1 MRIVLLHRF
10 RIVRDIII
18 MSNVSAL
25 PIQPDTASSSGV
37 SVQDRVSPQEWEVRV
52 KLAAAYR
59 LAALKRW
66 TDHIYTHFSARVP
79 GPDEH
84 FLINPFGL
92 LFDEITASNLVK
104 VDIDG
109 TVVDDPT
116 GLGINYAGYVIH
128 SAIHAARHDLQ
139 AVLHTH
145 TRDGIAV
152 SAQKDGLLPISQH
165 AIAFSGRVAYHGYE
179 GIALDLGERERL
191 VADLGDK
198 SVMILRN
205 HGLLTGGVSVEH
217 AFQQLHNLEY
227 ACNIQ
232 IAAQSAGNA
241 ELVIPPR
248 EVIAKVEEQAKVIK
262 DGHGPGVSRHWNALI
277 RELERTGTDYKT

>member
-1 MRIVLLHRF
+1 MSSVTSISSVSTN
-10 RIVRDIII
+10 VR
-18 MSNVSAL
+18 
-25 PIQPDTASSSGV
+25 Q
-37 SVQDRVSPQEWEVRV
+37 RVTSEEWEVRV

-59 LAALKRW
+59 LAALYKW

-84 FLINPFGL
+84 FLINAFGL
-92 LFDEITASNLVK
+92 LFDEISASNLIK
-104 VDIDG
+104 VDLDG
-109 TVVDDPT
+109 TIVDDPT

-128 SAIHAARHDLQ
+128 SAIHGARHDLQ

-165 AIAFSGRVAYHGYE
+165 SIGFSGRVAYHGYE
-179 GIALDLGERERL
+179 GVALDLDERERL

-205 HGLLTGGVSVEH
+205 HGLLTAGVSVEH
-217 AFQQLHNLEY
+217 AFQQLQQLER

-232 IAAQSAGNA
+232 VAAQAAGNA
-241 ELVIPPR
+241 QLIFPPR
-248 EVIAKVEEQAKVIK
+248 EVVEKVEQQAKVFAS
-262 DGHGPGVSRHWNALI
+262 GEGPGVARHWNALI
-277 RELERTGTDYKT
+277 RQLERSDTDYKN

>member
-1 MRIVLLHRF
+1 
-10 RIVRDIII
+10 

-25 PIQPDTASSSGV
+25 PISSGLSDT
-37 SVQDRVSPQEWEVRV
+37 SVRDRVSAAEWEVRV

-59 LAALKRW
+59 LASLKRW
-66 TDHIYTHFSARVP
+66 TDHVYTHFSARVP

-84 FLINPFGL
+84 FLINAFGL
-92 LFDEITASNLVK
+92 LFDEISASNLVK

-109 TVVDDPT
+109 TIVDDPT

-128 SAIHAARHDLQ
+128 SAIHAARPDLQ

-152 SAQKDGLLPISQH
+152 SAQKGGLLPISQH
-165 AIAFSGRVAYHGYE
+165 SLGFTNRIAYHGYE
-179 GIALDLGERERL
+179 GVALDLDERERL

-217 AFQQLHNLEY
+217 AFQQLHRLEY

-232 IAAQSAGNA
+232 IAAQAGGNA
-241 ELVIPPR
+241 ELIFPPA
-248 EVIAKVEEQAKVIK
+248 EVVDKVEQQAKAFSS
-262 DGHGPGVSRHWNALI
+262 GTGPGVDRHWNALI
-277 RELERTGTDYKT
+277 RELDRHGSGYKE

>member
-1 MRIVLLHRF
+1 MSSVTSISSVSTN
-10 RIVRDIII
+10 VR
-18 MSNVSAL
+18 
-25 PIQPDTASSSGV
+25 Q
-37 SVQDRVSPQEWEVRV
+37 RVTSEEWEVRV

-59 LAALKRW
+59 LAALYKW

-84 FLINPFGL
+84 FLINAFGL
-92 LFDEITASNLVK
+92 LFDEISASNLVK
-104 VDIDG
+104 VDLDG
-109 TVVDDPT
+109 TIVDDPT

-128 SAIHAARHDLQ
+128 SAIHGARHDLQ

-165 AIAFSGRVAYHGYE
+165 SIGFSGRVAYHGYE
-179 GIALDLGERERL
+179 GVALDLDERERL

-205 HGLLTGGVSVEH
+205 HGLLTAGVSVEH
-217 AFQQLHNLEY
+217 AFQQLQQLER

-232 IAAQSAGNA
+232 VAAQAAGNA
-241 ELVIPPR
+241 QLIFPPR
-248 EVIAKVEEQAKVIK
+248 EVVEKVEQQAKVFAS
-262 DGHGPGVSRHWNALI
+262 GEGSGVARHWNALI
-277 RELERTGTDYKT
+277 RQLERSDTDYKN

>member
-1 MRIVLLHRF
+1 MSSVTPISSVL
-10 RIVRDIII
+10 
-18 MSNVSAL
+18 SNVR
-25 PIQPDTASSSGV
+25 Q
-37 SVQDRVSPQEWEVRV
+37 RVTPQEWEVRV

-59 LAALKRW
+59 LAALYKW

-79 GPDEH
+79 GPEAH
-84 FLINPFGL
+84 FLINAFGL
-92 LFDEITASNLVK
+92 LFDEISASNLVK
-104 VDIDG
+104 VDLDG
-109 TVVDDPT
+109 TIVDDPT

-128 SAIHAARHDLQ
+128 SAIHGARHDLQ

-152 SAQKDGLLPISQH
+152 SAQKQGLLPISQH

-179 GIALDLGERERL
+179 GVALDLDLDERERL

-217 AFQQLHNLEY
+217 AFQQLQSLER

-232 IAAQSAGNA
+232 IAAQAAGNTELIFPPA
-241 ELVIPPR
+241 EV
-248 EVIAKVEEQAKVIK
+248 VAKVEQQAKVFSN
-262 DGHGPGVSRHWNALI
+262 GEGPGVARHWNALV
-277 RELERTGTDYKT
+277 RQLERTDTDYKN

>member
-1 MRIVLLHRF
+1 MLISQQSSRSNT
-10 RIVRDIII
+10 

-25 PIQPDTASSSGV
+25 PAHSATTPSGSG
-37 SVQDRVSPQEWEVRV
+37 SVRDRVSPEEWEVRV

-84 FLINPFGL
+84 FLINAFGL

-109 TVVDDPT
+109 TIVDDPT

-165 AIAFSGRVAYHGYE
+165 SIAFSGRVAYHGYE
-179 GIALDLGERERL
+179 GIALDLSERERL

-217 AFQQLHNLEY
+217 AFQQLHALEY

-241 ELVIPPR
+241 ELVFPPR
-248 EVIAKVEEQAKVIK
+248 EVIARVEQQAKAIK
-262 DGHGPGVSRHWNALI
+262 DGHAPGVARHWNALI
-277 RELERTGTDYKT
+277 RELERNDTDYKT

>member
-1 MRIVLLHRF
+1 
-10 RIVRDIII
+10 
-18 MSNVSAL
+18 MSNVSSL
-25 PIQPDTASSSGV
+25 PLHHESSNV
-37 SVQDRVSPQEWEVRV
+37 RDRVTPEEWEVRV
-52 KLAAAYR
+52 TLAAAYR
-59 LAALKRW
+59 IAALKRW

-104 VDIDG
+104 VDLDG
-109 TVVDDPT
+109 TIVDDPT
-116 GLGINYAGYVIH
+116 GLGINNAGYVIH
-128 SAIHAARHDLQ
+128 SAIYAARPDLH

-152 SAQKDGLLPISQH
+152 SAQKGGLLLISQH
-165 AIAFSGRVAYHGYE
+165 SLTFSGRIAYHGYE
-179 GIALDLGERERL
+179 GVAQDLGERERL

-232 IAAQSAGNA
+232 IAAQAAGNA
-241 ELVIPPR
+241 ELLFPPEAVVR
-248 EVIAKVEEQAKVIK
+248 KVEEQAKAFK
-262 DGHGPGVSRHWNALI
+262 NPTGPGVARHWNALI
-277 RELERTGTDYKT
+277 RELERGGTDYKN

>member
-1 MRIVLLHRF
+1 MSSVTSISSVSTN
-10 RIVRDIII
+10 VR
-18 MSNVSAL
+18 
-25 PIQPDTASSSGV
+25 Q
-37 SVQDRVSPQEWEVRV
+37 RVTSEEWEVRV

-59 LAALKRW
+59 LAALYKW

-84 FLINPFGL
+84 FLINAFGL
-92 LFDEITASNLVK
+92 LFDEISASNLVK
-104 VDIDG
+104 VDLDG
-109 TVVDDPT
+109 TIVDDPT

-128 SAIHAARHDLQ
+128 SAIHGARHDLQ

-165 AIAFSGRVAYHGYE
+165 SIGFSGRVAYHGYE
-179 GIALDLGERERL
+179 GVALDLDERERL

-205 HGLLTGGVSVEH
+205 HGLLTAGVSVEH
-217 AFQQLHNLEY
+217 AFQQLQQLER

-232 IAAQSAGNA
+232 VAAQAAGNA
-241 ELVIPPR
+241 QLIFPPR
-248 EVIAKVEEQAKVIK
+248 EVVEKVEQQAKVFAS
-262 DGHGPGVSRHWNALI
+262 GEGPCVARHWNALI
-277 RELERTGTDYKT
+277 RQLERSDTDYKN

>member
-1 MRIVLLHRF
+1 MSSVTSISSVSTN
-10 RIVRDIII
+10 VR
-18 MSNVSAL
+18 
-25 PIQPDTASSSGV
+25 Q
-37 SVQDRVSPQEWEVRV
+37 RVTSEEWEVRV

-59 LAALKRW
+59 LAALYKW

-84 FLINPFGL
+84 FLINAFGL
-92 LFDEITASNLVK
+92 LFDEISASNLVK
-104 VDIDG
+104 VDLDG
-109 TVVDDPT
+109 TIVDDPT

-128 SAIHAARHDLQ
+128 SAIHGARHDLQ

-165 AIAFSGRVAYHGYE
+165 SIGFSGRVAYHGYE
-179 GIALDLGERERL
+179 GVALDLDERERL

-205 HGLLTGGVSVEH
+205 HGLLTAGVSVEH
-217 AFQQLHNLEY
+217 AFQQLQQLER

-232 IAAQSAGNA
+232 VAAQAAGNA
-241 ELVIPPR
+241 QLIFPPR
-248 EVIAKVEEQAKVIK
+248 EVVEKVEQQAKVFAS
-262 DGHGPGVSRHWNALI
+262 GEGPRVARHWNALI
-277 RELERTGTDYKT
+277 RQLERSDTDYKN